1 MQGLRECP
9 KNAALF
15 VNLAPKIGPGPLT
28 KAPALA
34 TLCHR
39 IHDMPND
46 IPAETLGI
54 FQITEAISQ
63 LLKDCWAFLSYQA
76 LSRKVKRF
84 ANGFS
89 CQIGEKTDWT

>member
-1 MQGLRECP
+1 M
-9 KNAALF
+9 
-15 VNLAPKIGPGPLT
+15 
-28 KAPALA
+28 
-34 TLCHR
+34 
-39 IHDMPND
+39 D

-54 FQITEAISQ
+54 FQITEAIGL

-84 ANGFS
+84 TNGFS